1 MPIPPGTRFGRYEI
15 RSPIGAG
22 GMGEVYLAEDTQL
35 DRTVALKVLPANIAS
50 DQQRMQRFIQ
60 EAKAA
65 SALNHPNILTI
76 YGIGE
81 ADAACFIAT
90 EYIDGV
96 TVRERVLKES
106 IELSDVLEIGI
117 QVASALVAAH
127 EAGIIH
133 RDIKP
138 ENIMVRRD
146 GYIKVLDFGLAKLT
160 EKASSRKQGDVSTL
174 LETDPGV
181 VMGTIVYMSPEQAR
195 GMTVDGRSDVW
206 SLGVVLYEMIA
217 GRKPFEGETKSD
229 VISLILQKEP
239 PPLARFAPNI
249 PAEME
254 RIVMKALTKDTEERY
269 QGVKDLLIDL
279 RRLKHRLEV
288 DAEIERTGM
297 SGGSGATALATS
309 GGQVVPATSLNQSAR
324 TDEAG
329 LARPTSSAEYI
340 VGEIK
345 QHKRWIIPAAAA
357 LFIAAAALIY
367 FLFMQGSRAAIN
379 SIAVLPLVNANND
392 ANTDYLSDGIT
403 ESLINSLS
411 QIPEL
416 RVIARSTVFR
426 YKGQEHDAQKIGS
439 ELGVRAVLMGRVLQ
453 RGDTLTIQVDLVD
466 TSDGSQL
473 WGEQY
478 TRKLSDIL
486 VMQQNISREV
496 SEKLRLK
503 LSGAQKEQLAKRYT
517 ESTEAYELYLRG
529 RYQWNRRTPDGL
541 MKGIEYFQQAISAD
555 PNYALAYAGLADSYN
570 VLSTNAVRPPKEAF
584 PKAKEAAEKALAIDD
599 TLAEAHSSLAFIK
612 TVYEWDWAGAERE
625 FKRAIEINPNYST
638 AHYWY
643 AFAHLLSMGRMGEA
657 DAEIKRALAL
667 DPFSLIINTNL
678 GRTYHLARQ
687 YDKAIEQYRKTLE
700 MDPTFPRAHDRLQ
713 EAYEQKGMYR
723 EAIADLEKVSP
734 EFAARLRSAYEK
746 SGVAG
751 YWQTRIDFDKESK
764 QTYAAPYFTAVKYA
778 ALGDQEQA
786 FQWLEKAYQ
795 ERDTWLVH
803 LKVDPMLDG
812 LRSDPR
818 YTNLLARMNLAS

>member
-1 MPIPPGTRFGRYEI
+1 MKIPPGTRFGRYEI

-35 DRTVALKVLPANIAS
+35 DRTVALKVLPADIAA

-76 YGIGE
+76 YGIGQE
-81 ADAACFIAT
+81 NSACFIAT
-90 EYIDGV
+90 EFIAGITLRD
-96 TVRERVLKES
+96 RVSKEPM
-106 IELSDVLEIGI
+106 ELCDVLDVGI
-117 QVASALVAAH
+117 QVASALSAAH
-127 EAGIIH
+127 EAGIVH

-138 ENIMVRRD
+138 ENIMLRPD

-160 EKASSRKQGDVSTL
+160 EKASTRQHTDASTL

-195 GMTVDGRSDVW
+195 GLTVDGRSDVW

-239 PPLARFAPNI
+239 PPLARFVPRV

-254 RIVMKALTKDTEERY
+254 RIVMKTLAKDTEERY
-269 QGVKDLLIDL
+269 QGIKDLMIDL
-279 RRLKHRLEV
+279 RRLKQRLEV
-288 DAEIERTGM
+288 DAEIERTG
-297 SGGSGATALATS
+297 SGSLTTS
-309 GGQVVPATSLNQSAR
+309 GGQTVAANFQTAAAR
-324 TDEAG
+324 TDEVSAV
-329 LARPTSSAEYI
+329 RPTSSAEYI
-340 VGEIK
+340 VSEIK
-345 QHKRWIIPAAAA
+345 QHKRWLFPAAAA
-357 LFIAAAALIY
+357 LFIAASALIY
-367 FLFMQGSRAAIN
+367 FYFMQSSRIAID

-392 ANTDYLSDGIT
+392 PSTDFLSDGIT

-416 RVIARSTVFR
+416 RVMARSTAFR
-426 YKGQEHDAQKIGS
+426 YKGQELDPQKIGR
-439 ELGVRAVLMGRVLQ
+439 ELDVRAVLTGRVLQ

-466 TSDGSQL
+466 TRDGSQL

-478 TRKLSDIL
+478 NRKISDIL
-486 VMQQNISREV
+486 IVQQSISREV

-503 LSGAQKEQLAKRYT
+503 LSGEQKEQVAKRYT
-517 ESTEAYELYLRG
+517 DSTEAYELYLRG
-529 RYQWNRRTPDGL
+529 RYHWNKRTTDGL
-541 MKGIEYFQQAISAD
+541 MKGIDYFQQAIKAD

-570 VLSTNAVRPPKEAF
+570 VLSTNGVRPPKEAF
-584 PKAKEAAEKALAIDD
+584 PKAKESAEKALALDD
-599 TLAEAHSSLAFIK
+599 TLAEAHSALAFIK
-612 TVYEWDWAGAERE
+612 TVYEWDWQGAEKE
-625 FKRAIEINPNYST
+625 FKRAIELNPNYSN
-638 AHYWY
+638 AHYFY
-643 AFAHLLSMGRMGEA
+643 AFAHLLSLGRMDEA
-657 DAEIKRALAL
+657 NAEIRRALTL
-667 DPFSLIINTNL
+667 EPFSLIINTNL
-678 GRTYHLARQ
+678 GRTYFLARQ
-687 YDKAIEQYRKTLE
+687 YDKAIEQYRRTLE
-700 MDPTFPRAHDRLQ
+700 MDSGFPRAHERLQ

-723 EAIADLEKVSP
+723 ESIADLEKINP
-734 EFAARLRSAYEK
+734 EFGAKLRAAFEK
-746 SGVAG
+746 SGVKG
-751 YWQTRIDFDKESK
+751 YWQTRIDFDNESK
-764 QTYAAPYFTAVKYA
+764 QTYVSSYFTAVKYA
-778 ALGDQEQA
+778 ALGDKDRA
-786 FQWLEKAYQ
+786 FESLEKAFN

-818 YTNLLARMNLAS
+818 YTNLLAGMNLGP

>member
-1 MPIPPGTRFGRYEI
+1 
-15 RSPIGAG
+15 
-22 GMGEVYLAEDTQL
+22 MGEVYLAEDTQL
-35 DRTVALKVLPANIAS
+35 DRTVALKVLPADIAS
-50 DQQRMQRFIQ
+50 DQQRMQRFVQ

-81 ADAACFIAT
+81 DTSACFIAT
-90 EYIDGV
+90 EFIDGI
-96 TVRERVLKES
+96 TLRDRLLKQP
-106 IELSDVLEIGI
+106 LEIVEVLDVGI
-117 QVASALVAAH
+117 QVASALSAAH
-127 EAGIIH
+127 EAGIVH

-138 ENIMVRRD
+138 ENIMLRRD
-146 GYIKVLDFGLAKLT
+146 GYVKVLDFGLAKLT
-160 EKASSRKQGDVSTL
+160 EQAANRKHTDASTL

-217 GRKPFEGETKSD
+217 GRPPFEGQTKSD

-239 PPLARFAPNI
+239 PPLARFSTQVPD
-249 PAEME
+249 EME
-254 RIVMKALTKDTEERY
+254 RIVMKALTKDSEERY

-279 RRLKHRLEV
+279 RRLKQRLEV
-288 DAEIERTGM
+288 EAELARTNPPGM
-297 SGGSGATALATS
+297 LGTVATQAMRHSSGRQILQASGAEEAA
-309 GGQVVPATSLNQSAR
+309 AR
-324 TDEAG
+324 TDRVEA
-329 LARPTSSAEYI
+329 ARPTSSAEYI
-340 VGEIK
+340 VSEIK
-345 QHKRWIIPAAAA
+345 QHRRWFIP
-357 LFIAAAALIY
+357 IAAVLALATVAVFY
-367 FLFMQGSRAAIN
+367 FFFTASSRQAIS
-379 SIAVLPLVNANND
+379 SIAVLPLVNTNND
-392 ANTDYLSDGIT
+392 PNTDYLSDGIT

-426 YKGQEHDAQKIGS
+426 YKGRELDPQKIGS
-439 ELGVRAVLMGRVLQ
+439 ELGVRAVLTGRVTQ

-466 TSDGSQL
+466 TRDGSQL

-486 VMQQNISREV
+486 VVQQNISREV

-503 LSGAQKEQLAKRYT
+503 LSGAQREQVAKRYT
-517 ESTEAYELYLRG
+517 ESTEAYELYLKG

-541 MKGIEYFQQAISAD
+541 MKAIEYFQQAITTD
-555 PNYALAYAGLADSYN
+555 PHYALAYAGLADSYN
-570 VLSTNAVRPPKEAF
+570 VLSTNAVRPPREAF

-599 TLAEAHSSLAFIK
+599 TLAEAHSALAFIK
-612 TVYEWDWAGAERE
+612 TVYEWDWAGAEKE
-625 FKRAIEINPNYST
+625 FRRALELNPNYSN
-638 AHYWY
+638 AHYFY

-657 DAEIKRALAL
+657 DTEIKRALAL

-700 MDPTFPRAHDRLQ
+700 MDPNFPRAHERLQ
-713 EAYEQKGMYR
+713 EAFEQKGMFQ
-723 EAIADLEKVSP
+723 EAIADLEKVNP
-734 EFAARLRSAYEK
+734 DHGARLREAYAK
-746 SGVAG
+746 SGVQG
-751 YWQTRIDFDKESK
+751 YWQTRIDFDKESQ
-764 QTYAAPYFTAVKYA
+764 QTYVAPYFTAVKYA
-778 ALGDQEQA
+778 ALGDREQA
-786 FQWLEKAYQ
+786 FQWLEKAYE

-803 LKVDPMLDG
+803 LKIDPMLDG
-812 LRSDPR
+812 IRLDPR
-818 YTNLLARMNLAS
+818 YANLLARINLAT

>member
-1 MPIPPGTRFGRYEI
+1 
-15 RSPIGAG
+15 
-22 GMGEVYLAEDTQL
+22 MGEVYLAEDTQL

-76 YGIGE
+76 YGIGQE
-81 ADAACFIAT
+81 ESACFIAT
-90 EYIDGV
+90 EYIDGI
-96 TVRERVLKES
+96 TLRERLLKEHLE
-106 IELSDVLEIGI
+106 ISDVLDVGM
-117 QVASALVAAH
+117 QVASALCAAH
-127 EAGIIH
+127 EAGIVH

-138 ENIMVRRD
+138 ENIMMRRD
-146 GYIKVLDFGLAKLT
+146 GYMKVLDFGLAKLT
-160 EKASSRKQGDVSTL
+160 EQAANRKKTDSSTL

-181 VMGTIVYMSPEQAR
+181 VMGTIAYMSPEQAR

-206 SLGVVLYEMIA
+206 SLGIVLYEMIA
-217 GRKPFEGETKSD
+217 GRPPFQGATKSD
-229 VISLILQKEP
+229 VVSLILQKEP
-239 PPLARFAPNI
+239 PALARFAPDV
-249 PAEME
+249 PAELE
-254 RIVMKALTKDTEERY
+254 RIVMKALTKDSEERY

-288 DAEIERTGM
+288 ETEIERTGM
-297 SGGSGATALATS
+297 QGESGATTLVTSS
-309 GGQVVPATSLNQSAR
+309 GGQTIPATSLNRAASTGQV
-324 TDEAG
+324 E

-340 VGEIK
+340 VSEIK
-345 QHKRWIIPAAAA
+345 QHKRWIIPTAAA
-357 LFIAAAALIY
+357 LLIAATALFY
-367 FLFMQGSRAAIN
+367 FFFTQGSRAAID

-411 QIPEL
+411 QIPGL

-426 YKGQEHDAQKIGS
+426 YKGKEHDAQKIGS

-466 TSDGSQL
+466 TRDGSQL

-496 SEKLRLK
+496 SEKLRIK

-584 PKAKEAAEKALAIDD
+584 PKAKDAAEKALAIDD
-599 TLAEAHSSLAFIK
+599 TLAEAHSALAFIK
-612 TVYEWDWAGAERE
+612 TVYDWDWPGAERE
-625 FKRAIEINPNYST
+625 FKRALELNPNYSN
-638 AHYWY
+638 AHYFY

-700 MDPTFPRAHDRLQ
+700 MDPNFPRAHERLQ
-713 EAYEQKGMYR
+713 EAFEQKGMYQ
-723 EAIADLEKVSP
+723 EAIADLERVNP
-734 EFAARLRSAYEK
+734 ESGARLRSAYEK
-746 SGVAG
+746 SGVQG
-751 YWQTRIDFDKESK
+751 YWQMRIEFDKESK
-764 QTYAAPYFTAVKYA
+764 QTYVAPYFTAVKYA
-778 ALGDQEQA
+778 ALGDREQA
-786 FQWLEKAYQ
+786 FEWLEKAYQ

-803 LKVDPMLDG
+803 LKVDPMLDS

-818 YTNLLARMNLAS
+818 YANLLARMNLAA

>member
-1 MPIPPGTRFGRYEI
+1 MRMKIPPGTRFGRYEI

-35 DRTVALKVLPANIAS
+35 DRTVALKVLPPDIAS

-81 ADAACFIAT
+81 ADSACFIAT
-90 EYIDGV
+90 EFIDGI
-96 TVRERVLKES
+96 TLRERVLKAPMP
-106 IELSDVLEIGI
+106 IGDVLEVGM
-117 QVASALVAAH
+117 QVASALSAAH
-127 EAGIIH
+127 EAGIVH

-138 ENIMVRRD
+138 ENIMLRPD

-160 EKASSRKQGDVSTL
+160 EKAGARKQTDASTL

-217 GRKPFEGETKSD
+217 GRPPFGGETKSD

-239 PPLARFAPNI
+239 PPLARFAPGV
-249 PAEME
+249 PAEMD
-254 RIVMKALTKDTEERY
+254 RIVMKALAKDTEERY

-279 RRLKHRLEV
+279 RRLKQRLDV
-288 DAEIERTGM
+288 DAEIERTG
-297 SGGSGATALATS
+297 SGTGPVGTS
-309 GGQVVPATSLNQSAR
+309 GGQTVPASFQSAAR
-324 TDEAG
+324 TIEVSG
-329 LARPTSSAEYI
+329 PRPTSSAEYI
-340 VGEIK
+340 VGELK
-345 QHKRWIIPAAAA
+345 QHKRWVVPVAAA
-357 LFIAAAALIY
+357 LLIAATALVY
-367 FLFMQGSRAAIN
+367 FFFMQSSRTAID

-392 ANTDYLSDGIT
+392 PNTDFLSDGIT

-416 RVIARSTVFR
+416 RVMARSTAFR
-426 YKGQEHDAQKIGS
+426 YKGQELDPQKIGR
-439 ELGVRAVLMGRVLQ
+439 ELDVRAVLTGRVLQ

-466 TSDGSQL
+466 TRDGSQL

-478 TRKLSDIL
+478 NRKLSDIL
-486 VMQQNISREV
+486 VVQQSISREV

-503 LSGAQKEQLAKRYT
+503 LSGEQQEQLTKRYT
-517 ESTEAYELYLRG
+517 DSTEAYELYLRG
-529 RYQWNRRTPDGL
+529 RYHWNKRTTDGL
-541 MKGIEYFQQAISAD
+541 MKGIDYFQQAIKAD
-555 PNYALAYAGLADSYN
+555 PNYALAHAGLADSYN
-570 VLSTNAVRPPKEAF
+570 VLSTNGVRPPKEAF
-584 PKAKEAAEKALAIDD
+584 PLAKEAAEKALALDD
-599 TLAEAHSSLAFIK
+599 TLAEAHSALAFIK
-612 TVYEWDWAGAERE
+612 TVYEWDWQGAEKE
-625 FKRAIEINPNYST
+625 FKRAIALNPNYSN
-638 AHYWY
+638 AHYFY
-643 AFAHLLSMGRMGEA
+643 AFAHLLSLGRMDEA
-657 DAEIKRALAL
+657 DAEMKRALAL
-667 DPFSLIINTNL
+667 EPFSLIINTNL
-678 GRTYHLARQ
+678 GRTYFLARQ

-700 MDPTFPRAHDRLQ
+700 MDASFPRAHERLQ
-713 EAYEQKGMYR
+713 EAYEQKGMYA
-723 EAIADLEKVSP
+723 EAIADVEKINP
-734 EFAARLRSAYEK
+734 EFGSRLRAAYEK

-751 YWQTRIDFDKESK
+751 YWQTRIDLDRES
-764 QTYAAPYFTAVKYA
+764 QSAYVSAYFTAVKYA
-778 ALGDQEQA
+778 SLGDKDRA
-786 FQWLEKAYQ
+786 FESLEKAYH

-803 LKVDPMLDG
+803 LKVDPMLDS

-818 YTNLLARMNLAS
+818 YARLLTGMNLAP

>member
-1 MPIPPGTRFGRYEI
+1 MKIPPGTRFGRYEI

-35 DRTVALKVLPANIAS
+35 DRTVALKVLPADIAS

-81 ADAACFIAT
+81 AESACFIAT
-90 EYIDGV
+90 EYIAGV
-96 TVRERVLKES
+96 TLRERVLKEQMQ
-106 IELSDVLEIGI
+106 LGDVLEVGM
-117 QVASALVAAH
+117 QVASALSAAH

-138 ENIMVRRD
+138 ENIMLRPD

-160 EKASSRKQGDVSTL
+160 EKASNRKHTDASTL

-217 GRKPFEGETKSD
+217 GRPPFKGETKSD

-239 PPLARFAPNI
+239 PPLARFAPNV

-254 RIVMKALTKDTEERY
+254 RIVMKALAKDSEERY

-279 RRLKHRLEV
+279 RRLKNRLEV
-288 DAEIERTGM
+288 EAEIER
-297 SGGSGATALATS
+297 SGIPGISGSGPLTTSVGQSGPATAQASAARTD
-309 GGQVVPATSLNQSAR
+309 QVVPAH
-324 TDEAG
+324 
-329 LARPTSSAEYI
+329 PTSSAEYI
-340 VGEIK
+340 VSEIR
-345 QHKRWIIPAAAA
+345 QHKRWIVPVAAA
-357 LFIAAAALIY
+357 LLLAAVALGYLY
-367 FLFMQGSRAAIN
+367 FMRSNRPAID

-392 ANTDYLSDGIT
+392 PNTDYLSDGIT

-416 RVIARSTVFR
+416 RVMARSTAFR
-426 YKGQEHDAQKIGS
+426 YKGKELDPQKIGR
-439 ELGVRAVLMGRVLQ
+439 ELGVSAVLTGRVLQ
-453 RGDTLTIQVDLVD
+453 RDDTLTIQVDLVD

-478 TRKLSDIL
+478 NRKISDIL
-486 VMQQNISREV
+486 VVQQSIAREV

-503 LSGAQKEQLAKRYT
+503 LSGEQKEQVAKRYT
-517 ESTEAYELYLRG
+517 DSTEAYELYLRG
-529 RYQWNRRTPDGL
+529 RYQWNRRTPDAL
-541 MKGIEYFQQAISAD
+541 MKGIDYFQQAIKTD

-570 VLSTNAVRPPKEAF
+570 VLSTNTVRPPKEAF
-584 PKAKEAAEKALAIDD
+584 PKAKEAAERALALDD
-599 TLAEAHSSLAFIK
+599 TLAEAHTSLAFIK
-612 TVYEWDWAGAERE
+612 TVYEWDWPGAEKE
-625 FKRAIEINPNYST
+625 FKRAIELNPNYSN

-643 AFAHLLSMGRMGEA
+643 GFAHLLSMGRVDEA
-657 DAEIKRALAL
+657 NAEIKRALGL

-678 GRTYHLARQ
+678 GRTYLIARQ
-687 YDKAIEQYRKTLE
+687 YDRAIEQYRKTLE
-700 MDPTFPRAHDRLQ
+700 MDPGFPRAHERLQ
-713 EAYEQKGMYR
+713 EAYEQKGMYP
-723 EAIADLEKVSP
+723 EAIADLERVNPQSG
-734 EFAARLRSAYEK
+734 ARLRAAFEK
-746 SGVAG
+746 SGVTG
-751 YWQTRIDFDKESK
+751 YWQTRIEFDKEAT
-764 QTYAAPYFTAVKYA
+764 QTYVSPYFTAVKYA
-778 ALGDQEQA
+778 SLGDKDGA
-786 FQWLEKAYQ
+786 FESLEKAYQ

-803 LKVDPMLDG
+803 LKVDPMLDA

-818 YTNLLARMNLAS
+818 YTNLLTRINLGP

>member
-1 MPIPPGTRFGRYEI
+1 MKIPPGTRFGRYEI

-35 DRTVALKVLPANIAS
+35 DRTVALKVLPPDIAS

-81 ADAACFIAT
+81 ADSACFIAT
-90 EYIDGV
+90 EFIDGI
-96 TVRERVLKES
+96 TLRERVLKAPMP
-106 IELSDVLEIGI
+106 IGDVLEVGM
-117 QVASALVAAH
+117 QVASALSAAH
-127 EAGIIH
+127 EAGIVH

-138 ENIMVRRD
+138 ENIMLRPD

-160 EKASSRKQGDVSTL
+160 EKAGARKQTDASTL

-217 GRKPFEGETKSD
+217 GRPPFGGETKSD

-239 PPLARFAPNI
+239 PPLARFAPGV
-249 PAEME
+249 PAEMD
-254 RIVMKALTKDTEERY
+254 RIVMKALAKDTEERY

-279 RRLKHRLEV
+279 RRLKQRLDV
-288 DAEIERTGM
+288 DAEIERTG
-297 SGGSGATALATS
+297 SGTGPVGTS
-309 GGQVVPATSLNQSAR
+309 GGQTVPASFQSAAR
-324 TDEAG
+324 TIEVSG
-329 LARPTSSAEYI
+329 PRPTSSAEYI
-340 VGEIK
+340 VGELK
-345 QHKRWIIPAAAA
+345 QHKRWVVPVAAA
-357 LFIAAAALIY
+357 LLIAATALVY
-367 FLFMQGSRAAIN
+367 FFFMQSSRTAID

-392 ANTDYLSDGIT
+392 PNTDFLSDGIT

-416 RVIARSTVFR
+416 RVMARSTAFR
-426 YKGQEHDAQKIGS
+426 YKGQELDPQKIGR
-439 ELGVRAVLMGRVLQ
+439 ELDVRAVLTGRVLQ

-466 TSDGSQL
+466 TRDGSQL

-478 TRKLSDIL
+478 NRKLSDIL
-486 VMQQNISREV
+486 VVQQSISREV

-503 LSGAQKEQLAKRYT
+503 LSGEQQEQLTKRYT
-517 ESTEAYELYLRG
+517 DSTEAYELYLRG
-529 RYQWNRRTPDGL
+529 RYHWNKRTTDGL
-541 MKGIEYFQQAISAD
+541 MKGIDYFQQAIKAD
-555 PNYALAYAGLADSYN
+555 PNYALAHAGLADSYN
-570 VLSTNAVRPPKEAF
+570 VLSTNGVRPPKEAF
-584 PKAKEAAEKALAIDD
+584 PLAKEAAEKALALDD
-599 TLAEAHSSLAFIK
+599 TLAEAHSALAFIK
-612 TVYEWDWAGAERE
+612 TVYEWDWQGAEKE
-625 FKRAIEINPNYST
+625 FKRAIALNPNYSN
-638 AHYWY
+638 AHYFY
-643 AFAHLLSMGRMGEA
+643 AFAHLLSLGRMDEA
-657 DAEIKRALAL
+657 DAEMKRALAL
-667 DPFSLIINTNL
+667 EPFSLIINTNL
-678 GRTYHLARQ
+678 GRTYFLARQ

-700 MDPTFPRAHDRLQ
+700 MDASFPRAHERLQ
-713 EAYEQKGMYR
+713 EAYEQKGMYA
-723 EAIADLEKVSP
+723 EAIADVEKINP
-734 EFAARLRSAYEK
+734 EFGSRLRAAYEK

-751 YWQTRIDFDKESK
+751 YWQTRIDLDRES
-764 QTYAAPYFTAVKYA
+764 QSAYVSAYFTAVKYA
-778 ALGDQEQA
+778 SLGDKDRA
-786 FQWLEKAYQ
+786 FESLEKAYH

-803 LKVDPMLDG
+803 LKVDPMLDS

-818 YTNLLARMNLAS
+818 YARLLTGMNLAP